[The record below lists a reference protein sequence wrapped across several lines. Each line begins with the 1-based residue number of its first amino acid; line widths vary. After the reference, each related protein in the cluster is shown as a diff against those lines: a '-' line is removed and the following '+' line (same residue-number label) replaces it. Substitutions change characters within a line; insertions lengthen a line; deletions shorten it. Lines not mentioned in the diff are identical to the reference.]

1 MKDSEDKHI
10 LVVDD
15 EPDMCW
21 NFRQILEFEGYKVS
35 TANGGEEAI
44 DIVKKG
50 NIDLIIMDVM
60 LPGIDGIE
68 TYRRIKKID
77 ANLSVIMITG
87 CSSTNKVME
96 AIKLGV
102 VDYITKPFSNKYIIN
117 LIKSAL

>member
-1 MKDSEDKHI
+1 MRDSEDKHI

-15 EPDMCW
+15 EPDLCW
-21 NFRQILEFEGYKVS
+21 NFRQILESEGYKVS

-68 TYRRIKKID
+68 TYRRIKKMG
-77 ANLSVIMITG
+77 ANLPVIMITG
-87 CSSTNKVME
+87 YTSTNKAME
-96 AIKLGV
+96 AIKLGA
-102 VDYITKPFSNKYIIN
+102 VDYITKPFSNEYIIN
-117 LIKSAL
+117 LIKSVL

>member
-21 NFRQILEFEGYKVS
+21 NFRQILEAEGYKVS

-68 TYRRIKKID
+68 TYRRTRKID
-77 ANLSVIMITG
+77 ANLPIIMITG
-87 CSSTNKVME
+87 YPSTNHAME

-102 VDYITKPFSNKYIIN
+102 VDYITKPFSNEYIIN
-117 LIKSAL
+117 LIKSVL